1 MKSKCSDTV
10 LMIKIQ
16 SPIVTLN
23 FINNFSDTLISN
35 RMKNAREVNE
45 IYDTIKEKESTW
57 ILGHLI

>member
-1 MKSKCSDTV
+1 MKSKCSDIV

-35 RMKNAREVNE
+35 RMKNAREANE
-45 IYDTIKEKESTW
+45 IYDTIKEKESA
-57 ILGHLI
+57 